1 MDMLDDVGALGYNN
15 KIKKAVSTEN
25 IFAASYAVHDFQGW
39 VVKDLLKLDDK
50 WDNSDQFKTY
60 SELSGEYDKKGFPDF
75 TDKITQLDFKGLN
88 DLTYVM
94 ENKLF
99 ETPKLSKIPN
109 FSSVS
114 ELRVFLGRSTFD
126 N

>member
-1 MDMLDDVGALGYNN
+1 MVGFDSITPYVDEISEIIIDY
-15 KIKKAVSTEN
+15 IKQKYP
-25 IFAASYAVHDFQGW
+25 I
-39 VVKDLLKLDDK
+39 
-50 WDNSDQFKTY
+50 
-60 SELSGEYDKKGFPDF
+60 DKKGFPDF

>member
-1 MDMLDDVGALGYNN
+1 MIELNSGSKGEYKLDMLDDVGALGYNN

-88 DLTYVM
+88 
-94 ENKLF
+94 
-99 ETPKLSKIPN
+99 
-109 FSSVS
+109 
-114 ELRVFLGRSTFD
+114 
-126 N
+126 